1 MTNKIKT
8 MKQEESK
15 KIIDNFKEN
24 PTINFEKITLLISK
38 MEDIKNKLSN
48 KNEVDSLTDVI
59 KTYEEMIK
67 VAPMLKSTLTPNLEL
82 LNKTLHNLKNN

>member
-1 MTNKIKT
+1 

-24 PTINFEKITLLISK
+24 PTLDFEKITLLISK
-38 MEDIKNKLSN
+38 MEDIKNNLNN
-48 KNEVDSLTDVI
+48 KSEVDALTDVI

-67 VAPMLKSTLTPNLEL
+67 AAPMLKSSLMPNLEL
-82 LNKTLHNLKNN
+82 LKKTLQNLKNK